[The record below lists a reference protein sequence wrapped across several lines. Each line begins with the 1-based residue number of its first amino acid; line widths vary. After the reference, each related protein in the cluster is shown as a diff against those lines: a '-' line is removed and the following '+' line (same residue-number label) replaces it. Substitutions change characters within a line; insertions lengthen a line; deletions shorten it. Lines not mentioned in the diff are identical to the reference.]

1 MKRTVIKRSGLG
13 HVARIV
19 QCSSQLYGGLM
30 LDNPTIVFVRHGRKW
45 YRGGGKEFTVEAGQA
60 IAIADGQPFDVINHP
75 AAERFYEAEC
85 IYCNPEIVAEFTANR
100 SNRVFISGAHLVRT
114 PEPPFYEAF
123 DRAVEAIVA
132 RDPLPCDVAVQR
144 MRELLAWLRHQ
155 GGVFRTAQ
163 LKSVA
168 GRVRALLAADPRED
182 WIAPEVARRLAMSE
196 ATLRRRLAAEGQSL
210 TKLLVDIRM
219 CSALSLLQATDRPI
233 AQIAYDVGYESAS
246 RFAARFRQ
254 RFGHPPTEVRGEK
267 AVLDRIGI
275 GFDRG

>member
-1 MKRTVIKRSGLG
+1 MERTVIKRSGLG

-19 QCSSQLYGGLM
+19 QRSSQLYGGLV
-30 LDNPTIVFVRHGRKW
+30 LDNPTVVFVRRGQKW
-45 YRGGGKEFTVEAGQA
+45 FRGGGAEFVVETGQA
-60 IAIADGQPFDVINHP
+60 IAIADGQPFDVINRP
-75 AAERFYEAEC
+75 AADGIYEAEC
-85 IYCNPEIVAEFTANR
+85 LYCNPEIVAEFTASRLNR
-100 SNRVFISGAHLVRT
+100 KFIAGGHLVSK
-114 PEPPFYEAF
+114 PEPPFYESF

-144 MRELLAWLRHQ
+144 LRELLAWLRHQ

-163 LKSVA
+163 ARTVA
-168 GRVRALLAADPRED
+168 GRVRALLSADPRED
-182 WIAPEVARRLAMSE
+182 WMAPEVARRLGMSE
-196 ATLRRRLAAEGQSL
+196 ATLRRRLASENPSL

-233 AQIAYDVGYESAS
+233 AQIAYDVGYESPS

-254 RFGHPPTEVRGEK
+254 RFGHPPTDVREEK

-275 GFDRG
+275 GFDR